1 MGRRPLVVL
10 AAVAIALPLAGAI
23 APASGLTSRGVST
36 PLGVGMHVSRHSHL
50 HALSS
55 GEAVATRSHAPI
67 TVARRVPQQPH
78 VPAPPVQNHPATHH
92 PAGHGKKHQKKP
104 GKKPPKKHHK
114 PTPGGSGPPPHKKKS
129 H

>member
-55 GEAVATRSHAPI
+55 SEAVTTRSHTPI
-67 TVARRVPQQPH
+67 TVVRRAPQQPH
-78 VPAPPVQNHPATHH
+78 APAPPAQSHRATHH
-92 PAGHGKKHQKKP
+92 PAGHAKKHQKKP
-104 GKKPPKKHHK
+104 TKKHHK
-114 PTPGGSGPPPHKKKS
+114 PTPGGSGSPPHKKKS